1 MLFFPYFAKMLFL
14 CTAKTTRIDEK
25 TTFTTYIVVFLGN
38 DVMCTILLQNRR

>member
-25 TTFTTYIVVFLGN
+25 TTFTTYIVSFLDNDFVF
-38 DVMCTILLQNRR
+38 TIL